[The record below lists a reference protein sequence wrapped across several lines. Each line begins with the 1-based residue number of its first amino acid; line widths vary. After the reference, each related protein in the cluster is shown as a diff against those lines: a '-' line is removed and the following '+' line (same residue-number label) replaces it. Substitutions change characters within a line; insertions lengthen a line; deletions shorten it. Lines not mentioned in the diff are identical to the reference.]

1 MIRFCCTNRLEAL
14 VDALADAVGDARGSL
29 FDAVSVVIP
38 NPLVEAFVK
47 QGLARRLGIAAH
59 VRSSFLRGFLY
70 EVARASRP
78 DVELVDR
85 DRIEG
90 ELLALFHDPGALA
103 SDALGAVRDYL
114 RADGDALD
122 RKRVQLAGAVAGLFD
137 EYTFTRPEMLAAWR
151 AGQSASDVDPALQ
164 AWQRALWRAL
174 HGPGGVLA
182 ARGAMTLPDLFAQ
195 TPERDLRAP
204 AAHLFGISYVA
215 RLYGPIFSKLAKVT
229 DLWIYSLSPGNLDRL
244 DEPEG
249 GALDAWARPGRENAA
264 MLLDLAAGDADARFV
279 DPAAEAGGGALAT
292 LQRRILERQT
302 SDVAPIEPDKSLVI
316 QPAADARR
324 ELETIAAEIWSA
336 VRADPA
342 LSFADFAV
350 VVPPA
355 AAPLYLPLAQEVF
368 DAASRLPCT
377 ALDLPRPAERRIFAA
392 ATALLELPLGQ
403 LSRPDLLRVAM
414 HPAVARRF
422 PEVDPEDWL
431 ALCEDLEIVRGADP
445 AGLPRS
451 YLDRDRI
458 SWDQG
463 LRRLALGA
471 FLSGPRSG
479 EESPFTLG
487 GEPLLPADLSPAA
500 EPAARALGLL
510 ARELIAYADAAQR
523 GPAPFA
529 EHAALLRRVT
539 AATVLPATPDEEAAL
554 GDLYAAI
561 ERAQAAVPP
570 ALPIRFRVASD
581 LIQKRLGDV
590 PRLGRPPEGVTVAS
604 FVPMRALPF
613 HTIFVAGLDEG
624 VFPAPA
630 GWGALDLRAG
640 GRRPGDVTPREQ
652 DQHMF
657 LETLLAARH
666 RLILSYVARD
676 PVSGDPRAAS
686 SVVEEVRLAS
696 AGAARE
702 HAPRPAARH
711 ADDAVVAVTPAAAR
725 ERRAVRLGESLRRA
739 AGGVPQLPL
748 LGELRAALAPGVWA
762 RLAGDLGWQA
772 PPEVAPAARLRRALT
787 LTDLRR
793 FLECPLQASARVL
806 LPIRDEGDAELD
818 AEASLREHEPLDES
832 RLETVPFLRELAAEL
847 LDGRPDEIDGDSLE
861 RVQAAYD
868 RAAESKRLAGMLA
881 DGLFGRAA
889 RDRHLRLLLCWKAGV
904 RLAVGPLAAPLH
916 HLWLGGAPEHLRAP
930 ELHPALRLAIDGLGE
945 VPLGGRTELV
955 TTQADGTRAI
965 LSLIGSVNPKTECAE
980 RDFLA
985 PFFTHLALTV
995 QQGEARPSRAVT
1007 LRPKD
1012 DGSPR
1017 ADERRFSPVTPES
1030 ARAVLTAL
1038 AGELVRQVHAYFL
1051 PCEGV
1056 FHRKKNEG
1064 KPGSVR
1070 ASILFLRDDN
1080 WTRFASDSGPVP
1092 DPRDYP
1098 VPDEQEAEQMAARRF
1113 GPYFACIAEGQAAA
1127 AAAKPLKK
1135 GRR

>member
-1 MIRFCCTNRLEAL
+1 MIRFCCTNRLESL
-14 VDALADAVGDARGSL
+14 LDALADAVGARRRSL
-29 FDAVSVVIP
+29 FDSISVVIP

-59 VRSSFLRGFLY
+59 VESSFLRAFLY
-70 EVARASRP
+70 DVARASRP
-78 DVELVDR
+78 GVELVDR
-85 DRIEG
+85 DRVEG

-103 SDALGAVRDYL
+103 DSSLAAVRDYL
-114 RADGDALD
+114 RAEGDALD
-122 RKRVQLAGAVAGLFD
+122 RKRVQLAGAVAALFD

-151 AGQSASDVDPALQ
+151 AGQSVGDVDPALQ
-164 AWQRALWRAL
+164 TWQRALWRAL

-182 ARGAMTLPDLFAQ
+182 ARGALTLPELFAQ
-195 TPERDLRAP
+195 TPERELRAP

-215 RLYGPIFSKLAKVT
+215 RLYGPIFAKLGKVT
-229 DLWIYSLSPGNLDRL
+229 DLWVYSLSPSNLDRL

-264 MLLDLAAGDADARFV
+264 MLLELAAGDADARFV
-279 DPAAEAGGGALAT
+279 DPLDTAGGALAT
-292 LQRRILERQT
+292 LQRRVLDRET
-302 SDVAPIEPDKSLVI
+302 SASPAITPDDTLVI
-316 QPAADARR
+316 QPSPDARR
-324 ELETIAAEIWSA
+324 ELEGIAAEIWAS
-336 VRADPA
+336 VRADPTR
-342 LSFADFAV
+342 SFADFAV

-355 AAPLYLPLAQEVF
+355 AASSYLPLAQEVF

-377 ALDLPRPAERRIFAA
+377 VLDVPRAAERRIFAA

-403 LSRPDLLRVAM
+403 LARPDVLRVAM

-422 PEVDPEDWL
+422 PDVDPEDWL
-431 ALCEDLEIVRGADP
+431 ALCEDLEIVRGADRD
-445 AGLPRS
+445 GLPRT
-451 YLDRDRI
+451 YLERDRI
-458 SWDQG
+458 SWNQG

-479 EESPFTLG
+479 EEARFVLD
-487 GEPLLPADLSPAA
+487 GEPLLPAELSAAA
-500 EPAARALGLL
+500 EPAGRALCLL

-529 EHAALLRRVT
+529 DHAALLRRVLADT
-539 AATVLPATPDEEAAL
+539 ILPATPDEEAAL
-554 GDLYAAI
+554 GDLFSAI
-561 ERAQAAVPP
+561 ERAQAAVPA
-570 ALPIRFRVASD
+570 ALPIHFRVASD

-613 HTIFVAGLDEG
+613 HTIYVAGLDEG
-624 VFPAPA
+624 VFPSPS
-630 GWGALDLRAG
+630 GWGALDLRG
-640 GRRPGDVTPREQ
+640 GVRRAGDVTPREQ

-657 LETLLAARH
+657 LETLLAARR
-666 RLILSYVARD
+666 RLVLSYVARD
-676 PVSGDPRAAS
+676 PVTGDPRAPA
-686 SVVEEVRLAS
+686 SVVEEVRAVLGGS
-696 AGAARE
+696 GHERP
-702 HAPRPAARH
+702 PRPAARH
-711 ADDAVVAVTPAAAR
+711 ADDGAVAVMPAAAR
-725 ERRAVRLGESLRRA
+725 ERRAVALGQSLRLA

-748 LGELRAALAPGVWA
+748 LGELRAALAPGVWP

-772 PPEVAPAARLRRALT
+772 PPDVAPAARLRRALA
-787 LTDLRR
+787 LADLRR

-806 LPIRDEGDAELD
+806 LPIRDDGDADVD

-832 RLETVPFLRELAAEL
+832 RLETVPFLRELAATL
-847 LDGRPDEIDGDSLE
+847 LDGRADDGD
-861 RVQAAYD
+861 AGDPIATAYD
-868 RAAESKRLAGMLA
+868 RAAELKRLDGMLA

-889 RDRHLRLLLCWKAGV
+889 RDGHLRLLRCWRDGV
-904 RLAVGPLAAPLH
+904 RLATGPLLAPLR

-930 ELHPALRLAIDGLGE
+930 ALAPAIQLALDGFGA

-955 TTQADGTRAI
+955 STQADGTRVI
-965 LSLIGSVNPKTECAE
+965 LSLIASVNPRTDCPE

-985 PFFTHLALTV
+985 SFFTHLALTV
-995 QQGEARPSRAVT
+995 LDGEARPSRAIT

-1017 ADERRFSPVTPES
+1017 ADERGFSPVTPES
-1030 ARAVLTAL
+1030 ACAVLSAL

-1098 VPDEQEAEQMAARRF
+1098 VPDEKDAEQMAARRF
-1113 GPYFACIAEGQAAA
+1113 GAYFACIADGQAAA
-1127 AAAKPLKK
+1127 GARAIKK